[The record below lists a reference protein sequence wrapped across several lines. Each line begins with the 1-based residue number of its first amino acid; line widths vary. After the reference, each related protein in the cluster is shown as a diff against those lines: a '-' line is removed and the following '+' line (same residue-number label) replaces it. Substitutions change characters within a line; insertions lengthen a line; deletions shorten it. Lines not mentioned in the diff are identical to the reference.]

1 MRSIN
6 LICLPVVL
14 AIVSGLTGC
23 TVHPPGEQEERDA
36 ALKAGKPFEKRIE
49 ARQLS
54 PLLGNPTPDQLV
66 EYALLSNADLEQH
79 YWEWRGAIEQI
90 PIDGTQPTSLA
101 ISLGTT
107 THNGSLA
114 FDRTTLTVANDPMTD
129 IAFPG
134 KLSTAARRSLEN
146 ARAAGMRFRKAQFEI
161 RHRVLTAYDDCA
173 LTATLIRLGE
183 QNVQLLQTIAM
194 ITEARNQSGS
204 AGQQDVLKADNELDL
219 AKNDLQTMR
228 SQLPSQRAVLNALLD
243 RSPTAAI
250 AVPETLPPARPL
262 AESDQDL
269 LDRAAKMNLEL
280 AALADEVRAKHENI
294 HLARLQYFPDFD
306 LAASTDLKAVTQA
319 LMGEF
324 TVPILRDEAL
334 RAGVQQ
340 AEANLRAAEAMRRQT
355 KENIAAELVD
365 DIATLRDA
373 DRQLDLLE
381 HTILPRAQQIITLG
395 RAAYQTGGKPLID
408 LLDSQRSLIDIERLQ
423 ANLRVIRDKRLA
435 EIESVDLLKL

>member
-6 LICLPVVL
+6 LICSSVVL

-23 TVHPPGEQEERDA
+23 TVHPPGEHEERDA
-36 ALKAGKPFEKRIE
+36 ALKAGKPFEKPVE

-54 PLLGNPTPDQLV
+54 PLPDNPTPDQLV
-66 EYALLSNADLEQH
+66 QYALLSNADLEQH
-79 YWEWRGAIEQI
+79 YWQWRAAIEQI

-101 ISLGTT
+101 ISFGTT
-107 THNGSLA
+107 AHDGSLA
-114 FDRTTLTVANDPMTD
+114 LDRTTLTAANDPMTD

-146 ARAAGMRFRKAQFEI
+146 ARAAGMRFRKAQFEL
-161 RHRVLTAYDDCA
+161 RRRVLSAYDDYA

-183 QNVQLLQTIAM
+183 HNVQLLRTIAT
-194 ITEARNQSGS
+194 ITEARNRSGS
-204 AGQQDVLKADNELDL
+204 AGQQDVFKADNELDL
-219 AKNDLQTMR
+219 AKNDLETVR
-228 SQLPSQRAVLNALLD
+228 SQLPGQRAVLNAFLD
-243 RSPTAAI
+243 RSPTAAM

-280 AALADEVRAKHENI
+280 VALADEVRAKHENI

-355 KENIAAELVD
+355 KEIIAAELVD

-381 HTILPRAQQIITLG
+381 HTILPRAQQVITLG
-395 RAAYQTGGKPLID
+395 RAAYQAGGKPLID

-435 EIESVDLLKL
+435 EIESVDLLKM